1 MSALNS
7 LPGGLRSI
15 APVEAAATPRSQARI
30 DHRGLA
36 VSEEGEEDG
45 DTTMVTAE
53 GLTTQEVAKG
63 GVLSAT
69 NFLIMVLLGLVGLLS
84 VAFVVVALVAVYT

>member
-1 MSALNS
+1 
-7 LPGGLRSI
+7 
-15 APVEAAATPRSQARI
+15 
-30 DHRGLA
+30 
-36 VSEEGEEDG
+36 
-45 DTTMVTAE
+45 MVTAE